1 MIVHFYWSRTT
12 SWTSL
17 NRSAIPIWK
26 FKFQVPFPKE
36 RDITRC
42 ELRFKPAI
50 PVARHIREF
59 IRWLLNPDERNRPTF
74 NDIQQH
80 AWIKEGRERTER
92 NSTGLWFINYDS
104 YIWIWRVFILW
115 RHLIYD
121 SSQMSHS
128 SQTSLRTRI

>member
-1 MIVHFYWSRTT
+1 MLNWTTICKSLPSISTVHFFRSSSLESKLRTQPFSSHFFT
-12 SWTSL
+12 PFK
-17 NRSAIPIWK
+17 N
-26 FKFQVPFPKE
+26 KFQVPFPKE

-92 NSTGLWFINYDS
+92 NSTGL
-104 YIWIWRVFILW
+104 
-115 RHLIYD
+115 
-121 SSQMSHS
+121 
-128 SQTSLRTRI
+128 

>member
-1 MIVHFYWSRTT
+1 MVTWCFTFHYDTRRGKLSRSFFGPLPVRFEFT
-12 SWTSL
+12 SGPYL
-17 NRSAIPIWK
+17 LLI
-26 FKFQVPFPKE
+26 QVPFPKE

-59 IRWLLNPDERNRPTF
+59 IRWLLNPDERNRPNF

-92 NSTGLWFINYDS
+92 NSTGL
-104 YIWIWRVFILW
+104 
-115 RHLIYD
+115 
-121 SSQMSHS
+121 
-128 SQTSLRTRI
+128 

>member
-1 MIVHFYWSRTT
+1 M
-12 SWTSL
+12 
-17 NRSAIPIWK
+17 
-26 FKFQVPFPKE
+26 PFPKE

-59 IRWLLNPDERNRPTF
+59 IRWLLNPDERNRPNF

-92 NSTGLWFINYDS
+92 NSTGL
-104 YIWIWRVFILW
+104 
-115 RHLIYD
+115 
-121 SSQMSHS
+121 
-128 SQTSLRTRI
+128 

>member
-1 MIVHFYWSRTT
+1 MNFIRPF
-12 SWTSL
+12 SL
-17 NRSAIPIWK
+17 DFTILFTFSPRLNNI
-26 FKFQVPFPKE
+26 FQVPFPKE

-92 NSTGLWFINYDS
+92 NSTGL
-104 YIWIWRVFILW
+104 
-115 RHLIYD
+115 
-121 SSQMSHS
+121 
-128 SQTSLRTRI
+128 

>member
-1 MIVHFYWSRTT
+1 MVTWCSTFYNDTRRGEFSQ
-12 SWTSL
+12 L
-17 NRSAIPIWK
+17 NNYISHPQFEAFLNTQVIAIK
-26 FKFQVPFPKE
+26 VPFPKE

-59 IRWLLNPDERNRPTF
+59 IRWLLNPDERSRPNF

-92 NSTGLWFINYDS
+92 NSTGL
-104 YIWIWRVFILW
+104 
-115 RHLIYD
+115 
-121 SSQMSHS
+121 
-128 SQTSLRTRI
+128 

>member
-1 MIVHFYWSRTT
+1 M
-12 SWTSL
+12 
-17 NRSAIPIWK
+17 
-26 FKFQVPFPKE
+26 PFPKE

-59 IRWLLNPDERNRPTF
+59 IRWLLNPDERSRPNF

-92 NSTGLWFINYDS
+92 NSTGL
-104 YIWIWRVFILW
+104 
-115 RHLIYD
+115 
-121 SSQMSHS
+121 
-128 SQTSLRTRI
+128 